1 MSPAGERGGKIKPLG
16 GIDHEQQI
24 AKLNVLNGSNTAT
37 KPVERFRNLE
47 PINKF
52 Q

>member
-1 MSPAGERGGKIKPLG
+1 MSPAGGRGGKIKPLG
-16 GIDHEQQI
+16 SIDHDKHL
-24 AKLNVLNGSNTAT
+24 ANLNVLNSNNTN

-52 Q
+52 